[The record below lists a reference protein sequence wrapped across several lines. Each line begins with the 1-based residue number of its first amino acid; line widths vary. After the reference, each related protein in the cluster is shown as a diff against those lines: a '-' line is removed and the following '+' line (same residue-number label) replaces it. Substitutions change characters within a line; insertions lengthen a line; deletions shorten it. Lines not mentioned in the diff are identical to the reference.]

1 MICSASVVLQ
11 GSFGTVYKG
20 AWHGKAVAVKIMHFP
35 AGALLNVE
43 DASSV
48 MGLSNADPL
57 QRQHVPY
64 GRVPEMGLME
74 AVVSSAMCHPNV
86 VQVYTY
92 MMDPL
97 STAHSNI
104 QGSGTAGST
113 DQSAGGAPSGGGAGE
128 VSINSR
134 AASGGANKHIT
145 GWELKIIMEYC
156 NGVSVGALKSEL
168 KVHGSIKLRHVD
180 ACFLRTLK
188 HYLLWPSAPR
198 PKERA
203 RAART
208 GV

>member
-1 MICSASVVLQ
+1 MLSPKQAVLFVILCCNPFLQ

-20 AWHGKAVAVKIMHFP
+20 TWHGKAVAVKIVHFP

-97 STAHSNI
+97 ST
-104 QGSGTAGST
+104 GSSRSTAQERTPDASAG
-113 DQSAGGAPSGGGAGE
+113 SAGGVRQQGQAEGEEVQPQPGGE
-128 VSINSR
+128 V
-134 AASGGANKHIT
+134 KHVT
-145 GWELKIIMEYC
+145 GWELKIVMEYC
-156 NGVSVGALKSEL
+156 NGV
-168 KVHGSIKLRHVD
+168 
-180 ACFLRTLK
+180 RT
-188 HYLLWPSAPR
+188 A
-198 PKERA
+198 
-203 RAART
+203 
-208 GV
+208 